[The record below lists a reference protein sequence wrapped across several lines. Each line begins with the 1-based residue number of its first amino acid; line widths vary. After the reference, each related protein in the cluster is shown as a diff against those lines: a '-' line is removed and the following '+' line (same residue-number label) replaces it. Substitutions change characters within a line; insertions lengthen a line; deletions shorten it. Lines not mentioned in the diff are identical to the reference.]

1 MKKRFLFLV
10 GIGVLL
16 AMSSCSKEEDNL
28 VVKKG
33 EPAALTLTL
42 KGTDVNTRATSP
54 VVSLSE
60 ENKVNRVTVGLF
72 KTNTGEE
79 GKTDIIKEFTFS
91 NGSPTTIQIK
101 GSIIHGSDDIGNRD
115 VVVVAN
121 ADENTFTGA
130 TTKTEFLSKLINLK
144 QDINNLPMIGN
155 GNVTLSAD
163 ITDPSQLTINLTR
176 MVARVQL
183 TSLSTDFDPAGQ
195 YPNAVFKADGIYLL
209 KANGT
214 SQANG
219 TVSNPLNGWTYQ
231 YPTNSGTY
239 PLRDHFSSPI
249 LISKSPAYT
258 TNHYFYTFPN
268 VFPSPLDPTF
278 ADATKLVIEG
288 VFDADGDLNTTSDQV
303 NPCYYPIVV
312 NRILGVLSPQ
322 QTLDGY
328 NTGIKRNT
336 IYSISVVIKN
346 IGVNNT
352 STIIDPA
359 YLNVTVVP
367 QNWQLAIDQPVDF

>member
-1 MKKRFLFLV
+1 MKNRFLFLV
-10 GIGVLL
+10 GIGALL
-16 AMSSCSKEEDNL
+16 AMSSCSKGEDNL
-28 VVKKG
+28 AVNKS
-33 EPAALTLTL
+33 EPITLKLTL
-42 KGTDVNTRATSP
+42 KGADVNTRATSP

-72 KTNTGEE
+72 KTNLGEE

-91 NGSPTTIQIK
+91 NGTPTTIKIT
-101 GSIIHGSDDIGNRD
+101 GSMIHGSADIGNRD
-115 VVVVAN
+115 VIVVAN

-144 QDINNLPMIGN
+144 QNMNNLPMIGN
-155 GNVTLSAD
+155 DNVTLSTD
-163 ITDPSQLTINLTR
+163 ITDPSELTIKITR

-183 TSLSTDFDPAGQ
+183 TSLSTNFDPAGQ
-195 YPNAVFKADGIYLL
+195 YPNAKFKADGIYLQ

-219 TVSNPLNGWTYQ
+219 TVSNPLDGWTYE
-231 YPTNSGTY
+231 YPVSSGNY
-239 PLRDHFSSPI
+239 PLRDHFNTPL
-249 LISKSPAYT
+249 LISNSPYT

-268 VFPSPLDPTF
+268 EFPSTPDPTY
-278 ADATKLVIEG
+278 ANATRLVIEG
-288 VFDADGDLNTTSDQV
+288 VFDADGNFDTTNDQV

-312 NRILGVLSPQ
+312 NRILGVLTPQ
-322 QTLDGY
+322 QILDGY

-359 YLNVTVVP
+359 YLSITVVP
-367 QNWQLAIDQPVDF
+367 QDWQLTIDQPVDF